1 LRAGFAGLLALRCK
15 IESYFFG
22 RIRKFEDSALND
34 RPSSITKAIRG
45 SASYLSRF
53 NIGPR
58 LRACFLLII
67 SLFVIGNGLLVSQLY
82 LLRKQADRLAAVD
95 QELIA
100 VLRFQTSLH
109 DFYNRLNDLA
119 QMENKDELLAE
130 AETLRKTLDENARRT
145 EGLLKQGPSNA
156 RLDSIVS
163 PTIES
168 VQSALPFQLDAIRGL
183 AESGDWVAI
192 RQRLM
197 HQVRPLEVTS
207 SDLVK
212 SADKEVAAERA
223 TAAFNIRQAQSRML
237 LIFLLTGSSTLLV
250 AVVLGVGIT
259 RSVTEPLDE
268 LMKGSRALARG
279 DFQHRVRIQGRDEL
293 AQLGTVTNE
302 TAKTLDHLYENL
314 RSREEQLRESEKE
327 LRTLIE
333 LVPAHVFVLRPDGSG
348 LYANPVV
355 LDYYGKTLEEWRVE
369 GFRETVL
376 YHEDLD
382 RYLNDFE
389 TGLRNGKP
397 FETEARILR
406 NDGQYRWLLS
416 RFNPLR
422 DERGQI
428 LRWYVARTDIEEGK
442 QETARAISENLALRE
457 EVNRISMFEEILGNS
472 ENLMAVL
479 SEVAKVAPTDSTVL
493 ILGETGTGKELI
505 ARAIHNQSRR
515 ADHAFVRVNCAA
527 IPSSLIS
534 SELFGHEKGAFT
546 GALQRRLGRFE
557 AANGG
562 TIFLDEIGELPSE
575 TQVALL
581 RVLQEREFER
591 VGSNQPISVDV
602 RILAATNRDLKAAI
616 GVGTFRQDLFYRLN
630 VVPIQMPALR
640 DRREDIPLLV
650 EYFVDRYTRKAG
662 KKIRN
667 IQKNT
672 LDVFRA
678 YHWPGNIR
686 ELQNIVERAVLL
698 CDGDT
703 LSIDAAWMKQE
714 TRATIPASA
723 VTLTGI
729 DQLKSNRE
737 RELIEAALAESRG
750 RISGPSGAAAK
761 LGIPRQ
767 TLDSMIAR
775 LGIKKYKYTSG

>member
-1 LRAGFAGLLALRCK
+1 M
-15 IESYFFG
+15 
-22 RIRKFEDSALND
+22 
-34 RPSSITKAIRG
+34 
-45 SASYLSRF
+45 
-53 NIGPR
+53 
-58 LRACFLLII
+58 LI
-67 SLFVIGNGLLVSQLY
+67 SQLY

-109 DFYNRLNDLA
+109 GFYNRLNDLA
-119 QMENKDELLAE
+119 LMENRDELLV
-130 AETLRKTLDENARRT
+130 ETESLRKTLDERSIWT
-145 EGLLKQGPSNA
+145 EELLKHGPSNPK
-156 RLDSIVS
+156 LDALVS
-163 PTIES
+163 PTIQS

-183 AESGDWVAI
+183 AKSGDWVAI
-192 RQRLM
+192 RQRLI
-197 HQVRPLEVTS
+197 HQVRPLELMS

-212 SADKEVAAERA
+212 SVDEEVATERA
-223 TAAFNIRQAQSRML
+223 AADSNIRQAQNRIL
-237 LIFLLTGSSTLLV
+237 LIFLFTGSGTLLV

-279 DFQHRVRIQGRDEL
+279 DFQHRVRIQGNDEL
-293 AQLGTVTNE
+293 AQLGAVTNE
-302 TAKTLDHLYENL
+302 TAKTLDHLYEDL
-314 RSREEQLRESEKE
+314 RNREGQLRDSEKE

-333 LVPAHVFVLRPDGSG
+333 LVPAHVFVLRPDGGG

-369 GFRETVL
+369 GFRKTVL
-376 YHEDLD
+376 HREDLD

-389 TGLRNGKP
+389 AGLRDGKP

-406 NDGQYRWLLS
+406 NDGQYRWFLS
-416 RFNPLR
+416 RFNPLL
-422 DERGQI
+422 DEKGNI
-428 LRWYVARTDIEEGK
+428 LRWYVARTDIEERK
-442 QETARAISENLALRE
+442 QETERAINENLALRE
-457 EVNRISMFEEILGNS
+457 EVNRISVFEEILGNS
-472 ENLMAVL
+472 DNLTAVL

-515 ADHAFVRVNCAA
+515 ANHAFVRVNCAA
-527 IPSSLIS
+527 IPSTLIS

-562 TIFLDEIGELPSE
+562 TIFLDEIGELPAE

-602 RILAATNRDLKAAI
+602 RILAATNRDLRAAVA
-616 GVGTFRQDLFYRLN
+616 GGTFRQDLFYRLN
-630 VVPIQMPALR
+630 VVPIQLPALR

-650 EYFVDRYTRKAG
+650 EYFVERYAKKAG

-667 IQKNT
+667 IQKSA
-672 LDVFRA
+672 LDVFRT

-698 CDGDT
+698 CDDDT

-714 TRATIPASA
+714 TRAKVPPAT

-750 RISGPSGAAAK
+750 RISGPSGAAAI

-775 LGIKKYKYTSG
+775 LGIKKYKYMSG

>member
-1 LRAGFAGLLALRCK
+1 M
-15 IESYFFG
+15 
-22 RIRKFEDSALND
+22 ND
-34 RPSSITKAIRG
+34 GTSNIAEAIRG
-45 SASYLSRF
+45 RTSYLSRF

-58 LRACFLLII
+58 LRACFLLIV
-67 SLFVIGNGLLVSQLY
+67 LFLLVGNALLASQLY
-82 LLRKQADRLAAVD
+82 LLRVQADRLAAVD

-109 DFYNRLNDLA
+109 GFYNRLNDLA
-119 QMENKDELLAE
+119 QMENKDQLLAE
-130 AETLRKTLDENARRT
+130 SETLRRTLDEDAKRT
-145 EGLLKQGPSNA
+145 EEFFKRAPANA
-156 RLDSIVS
+156 KLGSVVS

-168 VQSALPFQLDAIRGL
+168 VQSALPFQLEAIRGL

-197 HQVRPLEVTS
+197 RQVRPLEILS

-212 SADKEVAAERA
+212 SVDKEVAEERA
-223 TAAFNIRQAQSRML
+223 AAAFNIGRAQSRML
-237 LIFLLTGSSTLLV
+237 LIFLLTGSATLLV
-250 AVVLGVGIT
+250 AVILGVGIT

-268 LMKGSRALARG
+268 LMQGSRALARG
-279 DFQHRVRIQGRDEL
+279 DFQHRVRIQGSDEL
-293 AQLGTVTNE
+293 AQLAAVTNE

-314 RSREEQLRESEKE
+314 RSGEEQLRESEKE

-333 LVPAHVFVLRPDGSG
+333 LVPAHVFVLRPDGTG

-355 LDYYGKTLEEWRVE
+355 LDYYGKTLEEWSIE
-369 GFRETVL
+369 GFRKQVV
-376 YHEDLD
+376 HPEDLD
-382 RYLNDFE
+382 RYLSDLDAGFKKGE
-389 TGLRNGKP
+389 P
-397 FETEARILR
+397 FKMEARVLR
-406 NDGQYRWLLS
+406 KDGQYRWFLS

-442 QETARAISENLALRE
+442 QETARAINETLALRE
-457 EVNRISMFEEILGNS
+457 EVNRTSMFEEILGS
-472 ENLMAVL
+472 SDNLMALL

-505 ARAIHNQSRR
+505 ARAIHKQSRR
-515 ADHAFVRVNCAA
+515 ANHAFIRVNCAA
-527 IPSSLIS
+527 IPTSLVS

-562 TIFLDEIGELPSE
+562 TIFLDEIGELPAE

-602 RILAATNRDLKAAI
+602 RILTATNRDLKAA
-616 GVGTFRQDLFYRLN
+616 VAAGTFRQDLFYRLN
-630 VVPIQMPALR
+630 VFPIQLPALR
-640 DRREDIPLLV
+640 DRAGDIPLLV
-650 EYFVDRYTRKAG
+650 EYFAERFAKKAG

-667 IQKNT
+667 IRKST
-672 LDVFRA
+672 LDLFQA

-686 ELQNIVERAVLL
+686 ELQNVVERAVLL

-714 TRATIPASA
+714 TRAAAPPIE

-729 DQLKSNRE
+729 DQLRANRE
-737 RELIEAALAESRG
+737 KELIEAALAESHG
-750 RISGPSGAAAK
+750 RISGPSGAAAR

-775 LGIKKYKYTSG
+775 LGIKKYKYMSE